1 MKKSG
6 HLAMPTFCHPT
17 FSLSLKSTNTSSK
30 TKMKLSLYFQFEAS
44 LEIILWL
51 RTVIEMPLTSRHFQ
65 EDMKAMLFR
74 S

>member
-17 FSLSLKSTNTSSK
+17 FFFLKSTNISSK
-30 TKMKLSLYFQFEAS
+30 TKMKLSMYFQFEAS
-44 LEIILWL
+44 LEIVLWL
-51 RTVIEMPLTSRHFQ
+51 RAMIEIPITSRHFK
-65 EDMKAMLFR
+65 EDMKATLFR